1 MILKIVQNFNINY
14 YMYDVDKQ
22 EKVKPCMQIYNSLMS
37 KEGVSRINKIYTHVC
52 VYTLMILESD
62 T

>member
-22 EKVKPCMQIYNSLMS
+22 EKVKPCTQIYNSLMS
-37 KEGVSRINKIYTHVC
+37 KEGISRINKIYTHVC
-52 VYTLMILESD
+52 VYIP
-62 T
+62 

>member
-1 MILKIVQNFNINY
+1 
-14 YMYDVDKQ
+14 MYDVDKQ
-22 EKVKPCMQIYNSLMS
+22 EKVKPCLRIYNILMF
-37 KEGVSRINKIYTHVC
+37 KEDVSRISTHVC